1 MSCENY
7 TLDLSAIESEI
18 NKIKDKSIKEEIK
31 KKLEKVKSNPEIVE
45 YKRYKL
51 SGERAVK
58 VNHQRYV
65 MVYHV
70 DEEQCMVIFDLF
82 ERHDQ
87 AYMRTF

>member
-7 TLDLSAIESEI
+7 TLDLSAIEAEI
-18 NKIKDKSIKEEIK
+18 NKIKDKSFKEEIK
-31 KKLEKVKSNPEIVE
+31 KKLEKVKSNPEIGE

-82 ERHDQ
+82 DRHDQ
-87 AYMRTF
+87 AYKRTF

>member
-18 NKIKDKSIKEEIK
+18 NKIKDKSIKEETK
-31 KKLEKVKSNPEIVE
+31 KKLEKVKSNPEIGE
-45 YKRYKL
+45 YKKYKL

-65 MVYHV
+65 MFYHV
-70 DEEQCMVIFDLF
+70 DEEQCIVIF
-82 ERHDQ
+82 
-87 AYMRTF
+87 

>member
-7 TLDLSAIESEI
+7 TLDLSAIEAEI
-18 NKIKDKSIKEEIK
+18 NKIKDKSFKEEIK
-31 KKLEKVKSNPEIVE
+31 KKLEKVKSNPGIGE

-87 AYMRTF
+87 AYKRTF